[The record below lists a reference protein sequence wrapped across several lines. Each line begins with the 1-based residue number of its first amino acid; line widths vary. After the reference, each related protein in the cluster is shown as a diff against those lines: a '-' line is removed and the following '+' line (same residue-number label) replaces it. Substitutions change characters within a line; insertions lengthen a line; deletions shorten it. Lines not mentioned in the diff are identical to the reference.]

1 MISHEFLGQ
10 MKFGGKR
17 CKTDWVFLVN
27 YYASVLSSWK
37 LVLFCWCTY
46 LKKKLFLPISFKSL
60 ILVSVIEEI
69 ILLRVQTR
77 DVYPNPDILSAL
89 IHTILYSLYNCW
101 SNGFHNSDV
110 SKRINTP
117 YMSQTFYLQFQH
129 NKDFFFSQRTVF
141 KNTFES
147 WSSAINR

>member
-1 MISHEFLGQ
+1 MKIGSFLL
-10 MKFGGKR
+10 MHIFK
-17 CKTDWVFLVN
+17 
-27 YYASVLSSWK
+27 
-37 LVLFCWCTY
+37 
-46 LKKKLFLPISFKSL
+46 KKKLFLPISFKSL

-89 IHTILYSLYNCW
+89 IHAILYSLSNCW

-110 SKRINTP
+110 SKRQNTP

-147 WSSAINR
+147 